1 MGSNPIPSA
10 KIENR
15 NWKPKWGRREAP
27 TQNNSFFGGGG
38 ERRIMTK
45 YFLISRL
52 TVILSVVSWLVPFL
66 VSMFLINPETK
77 ETIISPVLFKSLM
90 LVILALITVFGYRKI
105 LNISPLTIQTP
116 NTFLAIN
123 IVFDLVVLVTL
134 LSVPFQVWLLT
145 VLPIYLLVF
154 YGAFLLMRK
163 YAI

>member
-1 MGSNPIPSA
+1 
-10 KIENR
+10 
-15 NWKPKWGRREAP
+15 
-27 TQNNSFFGGGG
+27 
-38 ERRIMTK
+38 MTK

-52 TVILSVVSWLVPFL
+52 TVILSVVSWFVPFL

-105 LNISPLTIQTP
+105 LIISPLTIQTP